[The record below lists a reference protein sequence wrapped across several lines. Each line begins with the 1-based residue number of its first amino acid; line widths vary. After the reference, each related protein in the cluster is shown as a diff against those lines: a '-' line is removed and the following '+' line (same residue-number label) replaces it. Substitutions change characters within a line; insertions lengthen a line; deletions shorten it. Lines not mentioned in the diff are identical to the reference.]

1 MAKPNADEN
10 SCDEYPFA
18 SVTEGGTGAILRCTE
33 GVENTAEGNALNGF
47 LNSRCKYRPCSF
59 MITFGNPNSGQT
71 PFCQD
76 GGGANDEFEYTFV
89 GGQFQLACRGGNI
102 SYLSSPELKLTR
114 FTDINS
120 TQDDKWVLHKSD
132 AADFFPPHLRREFL
146 LEDGSRTVLPTRDL
160 TISYDGVIFH
170 TFRNNT
176 VYELRAVRELHGQE
190 KSPGLQDPSLQIP
203 NSGV

>member
-89 GGQFQLACRGGNI
+89 GGQFQLACR
-102 SYLSSPELKLTR
+102 
-114 FTDINS
+114 DINS